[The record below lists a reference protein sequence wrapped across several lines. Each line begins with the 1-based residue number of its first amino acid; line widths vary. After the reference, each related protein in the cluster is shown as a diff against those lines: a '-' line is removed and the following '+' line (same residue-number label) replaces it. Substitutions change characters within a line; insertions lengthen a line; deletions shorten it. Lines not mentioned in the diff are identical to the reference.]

1 MPKKNRITI
10 PNAIADKVLFNHN
23 RTCCV
28 CRIPNKEVQ
37 IHHIDENPANNAINN
52 LAVLCLDCHNK
63 TQITGGFGRHLNAG
77 QIILYRD
84 QWLEM
89 VKERNHTLA
98 LASLSIEKSNIN
110 SWKKVDFSNQCGIEN
125 AIAGL
130 GLNQNNV
137 ISCPKLPIFDEA
149 YKNVDTLH
157 FVNII
162 GESGS
167 GKSLTAFQIAYEF
180 FKKGYDIYSY
190 IGGEHIELISHS
202 PALYIIDN
210 AHLHQAIIDKIKTK
224 VNSNIKLIC
233 VYTDSTNVKEQA
245 VRITTKQAVDVLYEY
260 YKKNAQS
267 IIPIVKKF
275 NRNLGVEFG
284 DISYAN
290 LIESARMQNNPYSFN
305 YIIRGAA
312 DYIKDKIVDYKKDG
326 VSEILTIIA
335 LHQILTAD
343 DFITTEKINELIEPK
358 VIAKDFETKL
368 VFNDKTLVKNNSGYK
383 FSHIHTAINYLIY
396 YILNSFDNQT
406 FANKTFWS
414 FFNSNTYSLQG
425 LLWLVNNLRSS
436 KFNYKTNR
444 QILSLFTTAEIE
456 SIYDKLHER
465 KNEPYFLNIIER
477 IEHYLR
483 NRNVNDKIDEYIN
496 IINSCQI
503 VDLPSVGAFINMQIN
518 KGNDNNYLILKKI
531 QDNIDHSRILNLF
544 NESSSEAFIYFVYFF
559 NRLSYGFKGWNK
571 KVTKYLDIDKFTLK
585 IKNISMDYLYSI
597 VNIAATFSFR
607 DKNLTMIR
615 DACVDKILFYLNKNP
630 IETWQQIDDNS
641 FFILWGYHSIY
652 NRTVKKSQYYKTVQA
667 KFIDAVDPSLL
678 ASQISSNILYHWQSI
693 ANLLEVIYCFDKNK
707 YFQIIKN
714 VNLNALSLNLHGL
727 WGTSQEFEFLRVF
740 YYDSKILENII
751 FLCELDIEQITMDI
765 LFFSTT
771 GAIYLNKKGKKF
783 NIESCRNEY
792 ILIEG
797 LLKLAK
803 KDIQLSI
810 SLIVENKE
818 KLIEFIKGSINDFDD
833 SDIKLKKFLHKSLNE
848 IKNELSQSELSQ
860 EELDTLLNLNNY
872 NLTNTTNN

>member
-10 PNAIADKVLFNHN
+10 PKEIADKVMFNHN

-28 CRIPNKEVQ
+28 CRTPNKKVQ

-52 LAVLCLDCHNK
+52 LAVLCFDCHNE

-77 QIILYRD
+77 QITLYRD

-89 VKERNHTLA
+89 VKERNHNLA
-98 LASLSIEKSNIN
+98 LASLSIEQADIN
-110 SWKKVDFSNQCGIEN
+110 CWEKVDFSNQCGIEN

-180 FKKGYDIYSY
+180 FKNGYDIYSY
-190 IGGEHIELISHS
+190 VGGEHVELTSHS

-210 AHLHQAIIDKIKTK
+210 AHLHQAIVDKIKTK

-233 VYTDSTNVKEQA
+233 VYTDSANVKEQG

-284 DISYAN
+284 DISYVN
-290 LIESARMQNNPYSFN
+290 LIERARVQNNPYYFN

-335 LHQILTAD
+335 LHQIITAD
-343 DFITTEKINELIEPK
+343 DFITTEKINELIAPK
-358 VIAKDFETKL
+358 IIPIDFETKL
-368 VFNDKTLVKNNSGYK
+368 VFNDKTLVKSKTEYK

-425 LLWLVNNLRSS
+425 LLWLVNNLSS
-436 KFNYKTNR
+436 SIFNYKTNR
-444 QILSLFTTAEIE
+444 HILSLFTTAEIE

-477 IEHYLR
+477 IEHHLR

-518 KGNDNNYLILKKI
+518 KGKDNNYLILKKI
-531 QDNIDHSRILNLF
+531 QDNIDYSRIINLF
-544 NESSSEAFIYFVYFF
+544 NESSSESFIYFVYFF
-559 NRLSYGFKGWNK
+559 DRLSYGFKGWNK

-597 VNIAATFSFR
+597 VDIAATFSFR

-615 DACVDKILFYLNKNP
+615 DVCVDKILFYLNKNP
-630 IETWQQIDDNS
+630 IETWQQIDDNA
-641 FFILWGYHSIY
+641 FFILWGYHSFY

-667 KFIDAVDPSLL
+667 KFVDAVDPSLL
-678 ASQISSNILYHWQSI
+678 ANQISSNILYHWQSI

-707 YFQIIKN
+707 YSQIIKK
-714 VNLNALSLNLHGL
+714 VDLNALSSNLHGL

-740 YYDSKILENII
+740 CHDSRAIENLITI
-751 FLCELDIEQITMDI
+751 CVQDIEQISLDI
-765 LFFSTT
+765 LYFSSD
-771 GAIYLNKKGKKF
+771 GAIYLYKKGKKF
-783 NIESCRNEY
+783 NNKYCRNDY
-792 ILIEG
+792 ILIVG
-797 LLKLAK
+797 IFNLIK
-803 KDIQLSI
+803 KDKSLGI
-810 SLIVENKE
+810 SLIITNKE
-818 KLIEFIKGSINDFDD
+818 NLVKFIKDSIYDFDD
-833 SDIKLKKFLHKSLNE
+833 SDIKLKKFLHKSLNA
-848 IKNELSQSELSQ
+848 IKDDLSQSDLSQ
-860 EELDTLLNLNNY
+860 EELDMILNLDNY
-872 NLTNTTNN
+872 NLIRKTNT